1 MPDFPKTNPVED
13 SVPKVNDE
21 IAVGSDL
28 KFQRRWWRF
37 EKVVWTFFTLILILN
52 LAGVFGRGPVAKAR
66 KRLPDGSM
74 DIKYE
79 RIERYGT
86 PSILEIRFGP
96 DASRDGKVQV
106 WASESLVKALGT
118 ERVIPQPLTTFIGN
132 GGLLYTF
139 AANRIPGS
147 IEFDLQPAKVGSTDL
162 RLQVPGHQEFRAS
175 VFVMP

>member
-1 MPDFPKTNPVED
+1 MPDSPKTKPVED

-37 EKVVWTFFTLILILN
+37 EKAVWTFFTLILILN
-52 LAGVFGRGPVAKAR
+52 LAGVFGRGPLAKAR

-86 PSILEIRFGP
+86 PSILEIQFGP
-96 DASRDGKVQV
+96 DAIRDGKVQV
-106 WASESLVKALGT
+106 WASDSLVKALGT
-118 ERVIPQPLTTFIGN
+118 ERVIPQPLYN
-132 GGLLYTF
+132 AL
-139 AANRIPGS
+139 
-147 IEFDLQPAKVGSTDL
+147 
-162 RLQVPGHQEFRAS
+162 
-175 VFVMP
+175 